1 MQGKQVSVL
10 DELDNYLIMIIK
22 NIHQI
27 DDSSIYKLET
37 FEVTSNSLDSKIAH
51 YEPETRSRA

>member
-10 DELDNYLIMIIK
+10 DELDNHLIMIIK

-37 FEVTSNSLDSKIAH
+37 FEVTLNSFDSKIANC
-51 YEPETRSRA
+51 EPETRSRA